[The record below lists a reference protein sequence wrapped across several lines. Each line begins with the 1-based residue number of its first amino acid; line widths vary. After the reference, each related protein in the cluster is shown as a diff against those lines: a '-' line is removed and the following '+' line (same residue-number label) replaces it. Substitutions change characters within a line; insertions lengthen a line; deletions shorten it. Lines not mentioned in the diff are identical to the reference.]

1 MNCLRSI
8 KSQLTDPNE
17 YLSSWVFSNESAGFI
32 CKFAGVTCWHDDENR
47 VLSIKLS
54 GFDLGGQFPV
64 AIKNCTDLTGLE
76 LSRNNFSGPLPTN
89 VGSLIPSVTT
99 LDLSENSFSGE
110 IPVSVSNIT
119 FLNALMLQSN
129 QFTGTLPA
137 ELVRLGRLS
146 KFSVANNRLSGP
158 IPVFNDTILKVGP
171 GDFAGNAGLCGKPL
185 DACEG
190 ANSSRVK
197 VVVIAAVGGLVAAA
211 LVVGVVLFFYF
222 RRLALVRKK
231 LQDDPEDNRW
241 ARILKQQKGVKV
253 NQKKI
258 TSFGYMLL
266 GLGRLFIRHH
276 RGTKPKNKVRFGF
289 GSYQLP
295 EQILYMYVELLIRK
309 PPKFRLLNPN

>member
-1 MNCLRSI
+1 MVIRLVFTIFLGNCLCLLLLSSFIDASEADVNCLRNI

-32 CKFAGVTCWHDDENR
+32 CKFSGVSCWHDDENR

-54 GFDLGGQFPV
+54 GFGLGGEFPV

-76 LSRNNFSGPLPTN
+76 LSRNNFSGPLPTDIS
-89 VGSLIPSVTT
+89 SLIPSVTT
-99 LDLSENSFSGE
+99 LDLSQNSFSGE

-119 FLNALMLQSN
+119 FLNALMLQRN

-158 IPVFNDTILKVGP
+158 IPVFNETILKVGP

-185 DACEG
+185 DPCEG

-253 NQKKI
+253 TQK
-258 TSFGYMLL
+258 
-266 GLGRLFIRHH
+266 
-276 RGTKPKNKVRFGF
+276 
-289 GSYQLP
+289 
-295 EQILYMYVELLIRK
+295 
-309 PPKFRLLNPN
+309 